1 MCFHIIHRTEI
12 SCGNPGDPVSVRD
25 RWQYKMGMN
34 ASIPPTPDFSEDA
47 EPPRREQVRDLP
59 FNIEAEQALLGA
71 ILFNNKAYERV
82 SDFLL
87 PEHFYDPVHA
97 HIYETSG
104 ELIRRGQIASPIT
117 LKSFFDQ
124 NPALKALEGGGAGY
138 LARLAAAT
146 VSVYNAKD
154 FGQTVYD
161 LAVRRE
167 LIAIGDEMQE
177 VAYDSPVDLS
187 PADQIEQIEGQLF
200 QLAEKG
206 KVNSGFMKF
215 DSASQKAIELAELAY
230 KKPAGVSGIATGL
243 TDIDDKL
250 GGLQKS
256 DLLIIAG
263 RPGMGKTSLAT
274 NIAFHVAKNFR
285 TETDEHSRDVT
296 VDGGRVAFFSLEMS
310 SEQLATRILSEQS
323 RVSSSAIRK
332 GTIDEDD
339 FRRFARAVTDL
350 QHIPLYIDETG
361 GISIATLS
369 SRARRLKR
377 TAGGLDLIVVDYL
390 QLATGAGRRSDNR
403 VLEVGEIT
411 QGLKALAKELDVPV
425 IALSQLSR
433 AVEQRDDKRP
443 NLSDLRESGS
453 IEQDADVVMFVYREA
468 YYVNNREPAEG
479 TAEHDT
485 WQQDM
490 ERVQGKAEVI
500 IAKQRHGPVG
510 KVELYFEERFTK
522 FGNLDRHHTEDF
534 GGFN

>member
-1 MCFHIIHRTEI
+1 MRR
-12 SCGNPGDPVSVRD
+12 G
-25 RWQYKMGMN
+25 WQYKMGMT
-34 ASIPPTPDFSEDA
+34 AYTPPDHDPSDYDD
-47 EPPRREQVRDLP
+47 PPRQDSARELP

-71 ILFNNKAYERV
+71 ILYDNRAYERV
-82 SDFLL
+82 SDFLM

-97 HIYETSG
+97 HIFQLAG

-138 LARLAAAT
+138 LARLAGAT
-146 VSVYNAKD
+146 VSVFNAKD
-154 FGQTVYD
+154 FGQTIYD

-167 LIAIGDEMQE
+167 LITIADEMTE
-177 VAYDSPVDLS
+177 VAYDSPIDLS
-187 PADQIEQIEGQLF
+187 PADQIEHIEGQLYN
-200 QLAEKG
+200 LAEKG

-215 DSASQKAIELAELAY
+215 DLASQKAIELAEIAY
-230 KKPAGVSGIATGL
+230 KKPAGVSGIASGL
-243 TDIDDKL
+243 TDLDEKL

-256 DLLIIAG
+256 DLIIVAG

-274 NIAFHVAKNFR
+274 NIAFHVARHFR
-285 TETDEHSRDVT
+285 TETDDTHGERT
-296 VDGGRVAFFSLEMS
+296 ADGGRVAFFSLEMS

-332 GTIDEDD
+332 GTIDEED
-339 FRRFARAVTDL
+339 FRRFAKAVTDL
-350 QHIPLYIDETG
+350 QNIPLYIDETG
-361 GISIATLS
+361 GISIATLA

-390 QLATGAGRRSDNR
+390 QLAVGAGKRSDNR

-411 QGLKALAKELDVPV
+411 QGLKTLAKELNVPV

-433 AVEQRDDKRP
+433 AVEQREDKRP

-468 YYVNNREPAEG
+468 YYVNNREPTED
-479 TAEHDT
+479 TPEHDA
-485 WQQDM
+485 WQQEM

-522 FGNLDRHHTEDF
+522 FGNLERHHTEDM
-534 GGFN
+534 GGFS

>member
-1 MCFHIIHRTEI
+1 
-12 SCGNPGDPVSVRD
+12 
-25 RWQYKMGMN
+25 MN
-34 ASIPPTPDFSEDA
+34 ASIPPDA
-47 EPPRREQVRDLP
+47 DYMDHSQPPHDDDTAMRELP
-59 FNIEAEQALLGA
+59 YNIEAEQALLGA
-71 ILFNNKAYERV
+71 ILYNNKAFERV

-97 HIYETSG
+97 LIYENSS
-104 ELIRRGQIASPIT
+104 ELIKRGQIASPIT
-117 LKSFFDQ
+117 LKPFFDQ
-124 NPALKALEGGGAGY
+124 NQALKAIEGGGAGY
-138 LARLAAAT
+138 LKRLAAAT
-146 VSVYNAKD
+146 VSVYSAKD

-161 LAVRRE
+161 LAIRRE
-167 LIAIGDEMQE
+167 LIAIGDEMAE
-177 VAYDSPVDLS
+177 VAYDSPIDLS
-187 PADQIEQIEGQLF
+187 PSDQIENIEGQLF

-206 KVNSGFMKF
+206 KVNSGFIKF
-215 DSASQKAIELAELAY
+215 DAATLKASEMAELAY

-243 TDIDDKL
+243 TDLDEKL

-256 DLLIIAG
+256 DLIIVAG
-263 RPGMGKTSLAT
+263 RPGMGKTALAT

-285 TETDEHSRDVT
+285 TEADEFGNERT
-296 VDGGRVAFFSLEMS
+296 VDGGRVAFYSLEMS

-339 FRRFARAVTDL
+339 WRNFAQAVTDI

-390 QLATGAGRRSDNR
+390 QLATGAGKRNSDNR

-411 QGLKALAKELDVPV
+411 GGLKALAKELEVPV

-433 AVEQRDDKRP
+433 AVESRDDKRP

-453 IEQDADVVMFVYREA
+453 IEQDADVVMFVFRES
-468 YYVNNREPAEG
+468 YYVNNREPTEG
-479 TAEHDT
+479 TPEHDV
-485 WQQDM
+485 WLQDM

-500 IAKQRHGPVG
+500 VAKQRHGPVG

-522 FGNLDRHHTEDF
+522 FGNLDRHHTSDDI
-534 GGFN
+534 GGF

>member
-1 MCFHIIHRTEI
+1 
-12 SCGNPGDPVSVRD
+12 
-25 RWQYKMGMN
+25 MN
-34 ASIPPTPDFSEDA
+34 ASIPPDHDYPDDHA
-47 EPPRREQVRDLP
+47 PPPEPIQHEQARELP

-71 ILFNNKAYERV
+71 ILYSNKAYERV

-97 HIYETSG
+97 HIYEVCG

-117 LKSFFDQ
+117 LKSYFVQ

-138 LARLAAAT
+138 LARLAGAT
-146 VSVYNAKD
+146 VSVFNAKD
-154 FGQTVYD
+154 FGQTIYD

-177 VAYDSPVDLS
+177 VAYDSPIDLS
-187 PADQIEQIEGQLF
+187 PADQIESIEGQLF

-206 KVNSGFMKF
+206 KVNSGFLKF
-215 DSASQKAIELAELAY
+215 DIASQKAIELAELAY
-230 KKPAGVSGIATGL
+230 KKPEGVSGIATGL
-243 TDIDDKL
+243 SDLDEKL
-250 GGLQKS
+250 GGLQPS
-256 DLLIIAG
+256 DLIIVAG
-263 RPGMGKTSLAT
+263 RPGMGKTALAT
-274 NIAFHVAKNFR
+274 NIAFHVAKHFR
-285 TETDEHSRDVT
+285 TEQNDTNQERT

-332 GTIDEDD
+332 GTIDEED
-339 FRRFARAVTDL
+339 FRRFAKAVTDL

-361 GISIATLS
+361 GISIATLA

-390 QLATGAGRRSDNR
+390 QLATGAGKRGSDNR

-411 QGLKALAKELDVPV
+411 GGLKALAKELEVPV

-433 AVEQRDDKRP
+433 AVESRDDKRP

-453 IEQDADVVMFVYREA
+453 IEQDADVVMFVFREA
-468 YYVNNREPAEG
+468 YYVNNREPTEG
-479 TAEHDT
+479 TAEHET

-522 FGNLDRHHTEDF
+522 FGNLDRHHTEDM
-534 GGFN
+534 GGFS

>member
-1 MCFHIIHRTEI
+1 MNTVPICL
-12 SCGNPGDPVSVRD
+12 GK
-25 RWQYKMGMN
+25 QYTMGMN
-34 ASIPPTPDFSEDA
+34 SAVPPIPDYDE
-47 EPPRREQVRDLP
+47 EPPRESHDESIGNARALP

-71 ILFNNKAYERV
+71 ILYNNKAYERV

-87 PEHFYDPVHA
+87 AEHFYDPVHA
-97 HIYETSG
+97 HIYETAG
-104 ELIRRGQIASPIT
+104 QLIRRGQIASPIT
-117 LKSFFDQ
+117 LKTFFQQ

-138 LARLAAAT
+138 LARLAGAT
-146 VSVYNAKD
+146 ISVFNAKD
-154 FGQTVYD
+154 FGQTIYD

-167 LIAIGDEMQE
+167 LIAIGEEMSE
-177 VAYDSPVDLS
+177 VAYDSPIELS
-187 PADQIEQIEGQLF
+187 PGDQIEQIEGQLF

-215 DSASQKAIELAELAY
+215 DVASQKAVELAELAY
-230 KKPAGVSGIATGL
+230 KKPAGVSGVSTGL
-243 TDIDDKL
+243 KDLDDKL
-250 GGLQKS
+250 GGLHKS
-256 DLLIIAG
+256 DLVIVAG
-263 RPGMGKTSLAT
+263 RPGMGKTALAT
-274 NIAFHVAKNFR
+274 NIAFHAAKNFR
-285 TETDEHSRDVT
+285 TEMDETNQERT

-323 RVSSSAIRK
+323 RVSSNAIRK
-332 GTIDEDD
+332 GTINEDD
-339 FRRFARAVTDL
+339 FRQFAHAVTDL
-350 QHIPLYIDETG
+350 QNIPLYIDETG

-390 QLATGAGRRSDNR
+390 QLAVGAGKRNDNR

-411 QGLKALAKELDVPV
+411 GGLKALAKELEVPV

-479 TAEHDT
+479 TPEHAT
-485 WQQDM
+485 WLEDM

-500 IAKQRHGPVG
+500 VAKQRHGPVG

-522 FGNLDRHHTEDF
+522 FGNLERHHTEDP
-534 GGFN
+534 GGF